1 MRAGA
6 LLAGAAL
13 ALSACATA
21 GGDAGSSGPSSYP
34 GWAKFLPDLKPAI
47 SACLA
52 QPVGPAPI
60 ILKAWPMNH
69 GSAGMRIAASNG
81 AKVDCVGSL
90 GPDGKATLHAAGM
103 EPLPGESQVILV
115 PVGSTVPTGACWA
128 SETVTI
134 GGDYMGTLAYK
145 TCS

>member
-1 MRAGA
+1 MLVAA
-6 LLAGAAL
+6 TAL
-13 ALSACATA
+13 ALSACATTG
-21 GGDAGSSGPSSYP
+21 GGDAGGSGGSSSYP

-69 GSAGMRIAASNG
+69 GAAGMRIAASNG
-81 AKVDCVGSL
+81 TKVDCVGSL

-103 EPLPGESQVILV
+103 EPLPGESEVILV
-115 PVGSTVPTGACWA
+115 PTGSTVPTGACWA
-128 SETVTI
+128 SEDVAI
-134 GGDYMGTLAYK
+134 GGDYLGTLAYK

>member
-1 MRAGA
+1 V
-6 LLAGAAL
+6 LAAAAL
-13 ALSACATA
+13 VLSACAGMEDGSKQTA
-21 GGDAGSSGPSSYP
+21 EVSYP
-34 GWAKFLPDLKPAI
+34 GWARFLSDLRPAI
-47 SACLA
+47 KACLA

-90 GPDGKATLHAAGM
+90 SGDGQATLHSAGL
-103 EPLPGESQVILV
+103 EPLPGESDVILV

-128 SETVTI
+128 NENVAMGGQFI
-134 GGDYMGTLAYK
+134 GVLAYK